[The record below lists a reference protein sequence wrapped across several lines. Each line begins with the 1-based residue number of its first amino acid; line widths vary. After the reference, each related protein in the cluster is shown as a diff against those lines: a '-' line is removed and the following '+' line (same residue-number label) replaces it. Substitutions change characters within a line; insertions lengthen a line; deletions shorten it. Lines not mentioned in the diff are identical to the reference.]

1 MSPIGRVFIVLNL
14 ALAGGF
20 VAFAGTHLQQQSNY
34 KQKLADAE
42 KKASDKEQ
50 VLNSQIAKLT
60 NENAQLGTA
69 KDSLNTELLATKNQL
84 AQSTDENSRLS
95 KQLDSMDGTIKE
107 LNTASQALTST
118 AKAAMDQADAAYK
131 MAIADQKVKD
141 DSVRAKDAAEAEN
154 RLLKNEIASLNG
166 TVEKKNVEIAGLQK
180 DLNEQHLLVS
190 VATQNGFVPA
200 LAAPALNGTVA
211 HVANNRLCTI
221 KITDNPGNV
230 DIADQLAKRKFSFAI
245 YDASG
250 YKGEAVATEYHA
262 SENAIT
268 CTLMLTKG
276 EIKSGDLAATKT
288 P

>member
-1 MSPIGRVFIVLNL
+1 MLGRSV
-14 ALAGGF
+14 G
-20 VAFAGTHLQQQSNY
+20 
-34 KQKLADAE
+34 
-42 KKASDKEQ
+42 
-50 VLNSQIAKLT
+50 
-60 NENAQLGTA
+60 
-69 KDSLNTELLATKNQL
+69 
-84 AQSTDENSRLS
+84 
-95 KQLDSMDGTIKE
+95 
-107 LNTASQALTST
+107 TST

-166 TVEKKNVEIAGLQK
+166 TVTNKN
-180 DLNEQHLLVS
+180 
-190 VATQNGFVPA
+190 
-200 LAAPALNGTVA
+200 
-211 HVANNRLCTI
+211 
-221 KITDNPGNV
+221 TDNPGTV
-230 DIADQLAKRKFSFAI
+230 DNPDQLAKRKFSFAI